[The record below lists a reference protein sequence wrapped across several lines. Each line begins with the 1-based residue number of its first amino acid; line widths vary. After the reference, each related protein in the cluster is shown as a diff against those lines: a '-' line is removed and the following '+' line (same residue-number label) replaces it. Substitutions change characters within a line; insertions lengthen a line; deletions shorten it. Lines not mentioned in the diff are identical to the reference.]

1 LKSDLVRSIKLIRQ
15 ALSKKQKNTFIL
27 AGFLTFIHSILD
39 LLGLALLFGT
49 LSVVIEPSSNAKWL
63 DTFNRIFKEP
73 NQQEFYLYMFG
84 ALFVL
89 FLIKN
94 IGSYFSKRFQV
105 RFAFEVAK
113 DLSDALYE
121 KQLNRGV
128 IDQKKESTGELNH
141 RINSVAIYFSD
152 FVMLPTLM
160 IIAEMLLACL
170 IMITVLVYSTKLFL
184 FMLLFI
190 IPAAYFIGIYS
201 KRKLRAH
208 GNRINHLTPKL
219 YSNTQTLLH
228 GFVELKL
235 AGKEKQIQKEF
246 EAIRSQLHASREKIF
261 MQHSVV
267 HTHFMETI
275 VVLGVFTL
283 ALITYLNPEF
293 GSLASSLVLF
303 GTMAFR
309 LIPSLNRIITSNNT
323 LRTFSYV
330 LDMIQT
336 QHEDVPVSKEEIP
349 VSFKD
354 KISFENVSFTF
365 PNGHPVLQG
374 LSFQVKK
381 GEKIGIYGAS
391 GSGKTTLINLLMGFY
406 PPKSGSIHIDSTPL
420 SPESIPSWQ
429 HHLGYVRQDSFIS
442 DGTVLENVAFGYSKD
457 DIDYSKVERC
467 IRDAKLSSWVHSLP
481 KGLDTPIGELGNQ
494 ISGGQRQ
501 RIAIA
506 RMLYKEAELLILDEI
521 TNSLD
526 HTTSAEVLNM
536 VYHLNNSKSTI
547 VMISHQPEEFHT
559 CDRVYKLQAGQ
570 LVEIND

>member
-1 LKSDLVRSIKLIRQ
+1 MKSDLVRSIKLIRQ